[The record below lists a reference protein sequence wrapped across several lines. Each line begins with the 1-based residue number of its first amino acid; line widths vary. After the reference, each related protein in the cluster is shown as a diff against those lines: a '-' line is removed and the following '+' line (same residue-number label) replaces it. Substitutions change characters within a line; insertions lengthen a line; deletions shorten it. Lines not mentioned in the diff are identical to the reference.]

1 MALDSSSLEVICS
14 GLAYPEGPIHCKDG
28 SIILVELKGQC
39 ISMVSPNGDVQQIA
53 DIKGS
58 PNGAAIGP
66 DGDIYVC
73 NSGGFDWIPMPLPNG
88 QTIVV
93 TGNQP
98 EGSDYVGGRLQKVTP
113 STGVVTDLYTECRK
127 RYSPAGKPAAA
138 DWNPAYKLCGL
149 DDIVFDAAGGMWF
162 TDYGK
167 SRERDSD
174 VTGIYYASPDGS
186 SITQM
191 VYPLDEPNGI
201 GLSPDGKRLYVALT
215 FARKIIY
222 FDISEPGV
230 IQPNPADV
238 VNGSYLLT
246 ADLQGQSVLD
256 SMAIDS
262 EGNVYAATMLPQGNN
277 PMSNGGISIISP
289 QGDVEFV
296 EINLPDNKFAPLP
309 SNICFGG
316 EDMKTAYITCGGS
329 GYLISMR
336 SDIAGLK
343 LHHNGSA
350 FDNSSIKKK

>member
-1 MALDSSSLEVICS
+1 MSLDNTSIEVICS
-14 GLAYPEGPIHCKDG
+14 GLQYPEGPIHCKDG

-39 ISMVSPNGDVQQIA
+39 LTMVSPDGQVQKIA
-53 DIKGS
+53 SMNGS
-58 PNGAAIGP
+58 PNGAAVGP
-66 DGDIYVC
+66 DGDIYVT

-88 QTIVV
+88 QTILV

-98 EGSDYVGGRLQKVTP
+98 SDYVGGLLQKVTP
-113 STGVVTDLYTECRK
+113 SSGEVSTVYTECSK
-127 RYSPAGKPAAA
+127 RFSPEGKPAAP

-149 DDIVFDAAGGMWF
+149 DDIVFDDAGGMWF

-167 SRERDSD
+167 NRERDSD
-174 VTGIYYASPDGS
+174 VTGVYYASPDGS

-215 FARKIIY
+215 FARKVIY
-222 FDISEPGV
+222 FELSAPGV
-230 IQPNPADV
+230 IKPNPADV

-246 ADLQGQSVLD
+246 ADLEGQSVLD
-256 SMAIDS
+256 SMAVDS
-262 EGNVYAATMLPQGNN
+262 QGNVYVATMLPEGNN

-289 QGDVEFV
+289 DGKNVEFV
-296 EINLPDNKFAPLP
+296 PVELPNKEFVPLP

-329 GYLISMR
+329 GHLISMR
-336 SDIAGLK
+336 SSVAGLK
-343 LHHNGSA
+343 LNHNGSA
-350 FDNSSIKKK
+350 FDNSSIEKK